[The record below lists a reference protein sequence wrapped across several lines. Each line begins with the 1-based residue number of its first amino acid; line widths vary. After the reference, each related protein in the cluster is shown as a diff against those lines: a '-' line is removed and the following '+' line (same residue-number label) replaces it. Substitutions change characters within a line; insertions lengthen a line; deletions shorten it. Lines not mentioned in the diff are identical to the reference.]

1 MWPPNL
7 SPMATTETVFIVE
20 SDHSVRVGLTRLLGA
35 AGYSIRGY
43 ATAEEFVAA
52 LGPDTSGCLVLDT
65 SVENLSTEIG
75 TLENRL
81 AIIVITAQDD
91 EESRRTAKQL
101 NAAAYFRKPVDGT
114 ALLDAIRFAQQ

>member
-1 MWPPNL
+1 MV
-7 SPMATTETVFIVE
+7 SE
-20 SDHSVRVGLTRLLGA
+20 G
-35 AGYSIRGY
+35 
-43 ATAEEFVAA
+43 
-52 LGPDTSGCLVLDT
+52 SGCLVLDT